1 MRKITFKDSFTLSK
15 ILDKTNLTADLNKVV
30 EEGKDKGTD
39 YVGGQFFMLI
49 AKKWHLAEKE
59 IIDFLASL
67 FEKTPKEI
75 EELSLVEVK
84 ELFKELASSEDIK
97 NLFTQAVEE

>member
-1 MRKITFKDSFTLSK
+1 MRKIVLKDSFTLSR

-30 EEGKDKGTD
+30 EEGKEKGTD

-59 IIDFLASL
+59 IVDFLASL
-67 FEKTPKEI
+67 FEKAPKEI
-75 EELSLVEVK
+75 EELSLPEIK
-84 ELFKELASSEDIK
+84 DLFKELFSSEDIK
-97 NLFTQAVEE
+97 KLFTQAVEE

>member
-1 MRKITFKDSFTLSK
+1 MRKITFKDSFALSR

-30 EEGKDKGTD
+30 EEGKEKGTD
-39 YVGGQFFMLI
+39 YVGGQFFLLL

-67 FEKTPKEI
+67 FELTSTEVEKLT
-75 EELSLVEVK
+75 LSEVK
-84 ELFKELASSEDIK
+84 DLFKELFSSEDIK
-97 NLFTQAVEE
+97 KLFTQAVEE

>member
-1 MRKITFKDSFTLSK
+1 MRKITFKDSFTLSR

-30 EEGKDKGTD
+30 EEGKEKGTD
-39 YVGGQFFMLI
+39 YVGGQFFLLL

-67 FEKTPKEI
+67 FELTSTEVEKLT
-75 EELSLVEVK
+75 LSEVK
-84 ELFKELASSEDIK
+84 DLFKELFSSEDIK
-97 NLFTQAVEE
+97 KLFTQAVEE

>member
-1 MRKITFKDSFTLSK
+1 MRKIIFKDSFALSR

-30 EEGKDKGTD
+30 EEGKEKGTD

-67 FEKTPKEI
+67 FELTSTEVEKLT
-75 EELSLVEVK
+75 LSEVK
-84 ELFKELASSEDIK
+84 DLFKELFSSEDIK
-97 NLFTQAVEE
+97 KLFTQAVEE